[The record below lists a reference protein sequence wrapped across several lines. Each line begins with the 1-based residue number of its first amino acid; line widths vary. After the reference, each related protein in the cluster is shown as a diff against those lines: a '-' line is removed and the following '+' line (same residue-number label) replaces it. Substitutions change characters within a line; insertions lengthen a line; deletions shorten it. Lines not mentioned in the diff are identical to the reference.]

1 MVLDNAVVAQ
11 VHPMPPALLE
21 APQQQHPLTLSIK
34 PSVSVLSV
42 HFAGISM
49 VRATRNA
56 NNNLQL
62 ISVSRFLCAE
72 SDLSVS
78 AHIKAEIALLG
89 LDALN
94 FKAQRTTL
102 STATRCPSPSLAL
115 LMQCTHLKPSV
126 MRVCALQ
133 TLCDSDGCT
142 SVPLSPGCV
151 HFRPCV
157 TQIGALENPFLP
169 NACTSL

>member
-1 MVLDNAVVAQ
+1 MVLDSAVVAQ

-21 APQQQHPLTLSIK
+21 APQQQRPLTLSIK

-78 AHIKAEIALLG
+78 AHIKAEIALARSRG
-89 LDALN
+89 ETCEN
-94 FKAQRTTL
+94 FDRRSELSDVKTCGRWATTHL
-102 STATRCPSPSLAL
+102 K
-115 LMQCTHLKPSV
+115 CTHLVGQKV
-126 MRVCALQ
+126 
-133 TLCDSDGCT
+133 
-142 SVPLSPGCV
+142 
-151 HFRPCV
+151 
-157 TQIGALENPFLP
+157 
-169 NACTSL
+169 